1 VYGVGWSI
9 VAARA
14 AALPIACVAARGF
27 TQLRRARASDLA
39 LVAAMAA
46 SEIAAATAFVL
57 AATHGYLSVASVLA
71 TLSPVTTVALAWAIA
86 REPVTHYQGVGIGVA
101 VTGAVVLAGAA

>member
-1 VYGVGWSI
+1 
-9 VAARA
+9 
-14 AALPIACVAARGF
+14 LPIACVAARGF

-46 SEIAAATAFVL
+46 SEIAAGTAFVL

-71 TLSPVTTVALAWAIA
+71 TLSPVTTVALATAIA
-86 REPVTHYQGVGIGVA
+86 REPVTHYQA
-101 VTGAVVLAGAA
+101 WASASRSPAPSF